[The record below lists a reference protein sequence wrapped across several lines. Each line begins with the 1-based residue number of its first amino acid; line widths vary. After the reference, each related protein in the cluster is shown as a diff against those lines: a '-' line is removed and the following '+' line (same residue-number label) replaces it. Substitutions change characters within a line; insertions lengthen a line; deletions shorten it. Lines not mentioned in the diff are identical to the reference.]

1 MSHRTP
7 GSSDSDVIRLLLWLV
22 VVVFLVVA
30 VVVWWEQGLENLSH
44 SVGVR

>member
-7 GSSDSDVIRLLLWLV
+7 GSSDFDVIFAFCCVLAL
-22 VVVFLVVA
+22 VFLVVA
-30 VVVWWEQGLENLSH
+30 VVVWWEQGIENLSH